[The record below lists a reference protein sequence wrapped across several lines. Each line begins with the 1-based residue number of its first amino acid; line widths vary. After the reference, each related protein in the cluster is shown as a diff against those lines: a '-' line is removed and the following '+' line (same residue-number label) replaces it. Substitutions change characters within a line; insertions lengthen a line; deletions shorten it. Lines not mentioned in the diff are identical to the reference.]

1 MAVSRPHGRSG
12 RAAGRARSSAIC
24 NFERAVWVWGSRAP
38 ARPVTCF
45 CASLRSSRAGRLVAL
60 DGARARLPLPLPGR
74 GEEDAAP
81 GFGPFFPLLCPPPS
95 AGRALGRERRSLALL
110 ARAARSAACPP
121 PPSAGQRRGGGR
133 AGLRPLSCPLLSQP
147 PFAGRALGRERRSLA
162 LLARAAR
169 SAACPP
175 PLFLLPGRGEVE
187 AAPGFGPS
195 CPLSSPPPSAGRA
208 LGRERRPCCSLALL
222 ASLASFKTPAAILSE
237 MSPAPAVL
245 GLQFALGRRLVRSS
259 PQPSDPRDREG

>member
-95 AGRALGRERRSLALL
+95 VPLQGGRWGGSVARSRCSLVLL
-110 ARAARSAACPP
+110 APQP
-121 PPSAGQRRGGGR
+121 V
-133 AGLRPLSCPLLSQP
+133 PLLP
-147 PFAGRALGRERRSLA
+147 
-162 LLARAAR
+162 
-169 SAACPP
+169 
-175 PLFLLPGRGEVE
+175 LPGRGEEE

-195 CPLSSPPPSAGRA
+195 RPLLSPPPSAGRA